1 MEYRRILVLGGSGF
15 VGATLAERL
24 VEGNRHVLVPTRR
37 PGRAAHLGPLPTV
50 EIVAADIQRDDELAG
65 LVRRCD
71 AVVNLVG
78 ILHGR
83 TGDPFGPEFAAAH
96 VELPRRIV
104 AACARHKVR
113 RLIHI
118 SALGVAD
125 DGKSGPSMYLRS
137 KAAGEQ
143 VVREAGGIDWT
154 ILRPSVIFGPR
165 DKLLNTFAALQR
177 FAPLVPLARADT
189 RLQPVYVGDVA
200 QAIIAC
206 LDNRLTRGRCYEL
219 AGPQVFTLAQL
230 FELAGLY
237 AGRVAPVLRLP
248 DRVGWLQAA
257 ALEFA
262 PGPTLMSRDNFNS
275 LSIDN
280 VASGPIAPELGIKPS
295 SLAAIAPGYL
305 APRDTAEGRRRGGV

>member
-1 MEYRRILVLGGSGF
+1 MQYRRILVLGGSGF
-15 VGATLAERL
+15 IGAPLAERL
-24 VEGNRHVLVPTRR
+24 VEGNRQVLVPTRR
-37 PGRAAHLGPLPTV
+37 PVRAAHLRPLPTV
-50 EIVAADIQRDDELAG
+50 EIVAADIHRDDELAD
-65 LVRRCD
+65 LVGRCD

-83 TGDPFGPEFAAAH
+83 TGDPFGPDFAAAH

-113 RLIHI
+113 RLIHV

-143 VVREAGGIDWT
+143 VVREADRIDWT

-165 DKLLNTFAALQR
+165 DKLMNTFAALQR

-200 QAIIAC
+200 QAIVAS
-206 LDNRLTRGRCYEL
+206 LDNRVTQGRCYEL

-237 AGRVAPVLRLP
+237 AGRVAPVLPLP
-248 DRVGWLQAA
+248 DWVGRLQAT

-262 PGPTLMSRDNFNS
+262 PGPTLMSRDNFDS

-280 VASGPIAPELGIKPS
+280 VASGPIAPELGIVPS
-295 SLAAIAPGYL
+295 SLAAIVPGYL
-305 APRDTAEGRRRGGV
+305 APRDADERRPRGGV